1 MTRPRPA
8 VLVLGIGAIALVAG
22 TVGIATAGSG
32 MHVESVG
39 SRPSITSEQGGSA
52 QGNSAQGSSAQ
63 GSSPQDSES
72 QAATV
77 TSPYRSLDRRDATQ
91 LPRPDRSPRPVLL
104 TIPSLDLTSPV
115 DIVGLDDRN
124 QVEVPE
130 DVSRA
135 GWYRFSS
142 RPGSDGGSTVIVAH
156 RDGIGQ
162 GAGAFYDLGRVRLGD
177 IVRLITADGTRMAY
191 EVVARESFAKQ
202 RVPLDEL
209 FSRSGP
215 SRLTLITC
223 GGAFDPGALSY
234 TDNIVVTAL
243 PITKDAALEV
253 TP

>member
-39 SRPSITSEQGGSA
+39 SRPSITSEQGSSVP
-52 QGNSAQGSSAQ
+52 NSSAQ
-63 GSSPQDSES
+63 GGSVPNSSPQDGES
-72 QAATV
+72 QAAMV

-130 DVSRA
+130 DVSRS

-142 RPGSDGGSTVIVAH
+142 RPGGDGGSTVIVAH
-156 RDGIGQ
+156 RDGIEQ
-162 GAGAFYDLGRVRLGD
+162 GVGAFYDLGRVRPGD
-177 IVRLITADGTRMAY
+177 IVRITTADGTRMAY

-202 RVPLDEL
+202 RVPLEEL

-215 SRLTLITC
+215 PRLTLITC
-223 GGAFDPGALSY
+223 GGAFDPGALGY

-243 PITKDAALEV
+243 PLTKDAAIGE
-253 TP
+253 TS

>member
-1 MTRPRPA
+1 MTRPRPV

-39 SRPSITSEQGGSA
+39 SRPSITSEQGSSMP
-52 QGNSAQGSSAQ
+52 NSSGQGSSVQ
-63 GSSPQDSES
+63 VSES

-130 DVSRA
+130 DVSRS

-142 RPGSDGGSTVIVAH
+142 RPGGDGGSTVIVAH

-162 GAGAFYDLGRVRLGD
+162 GAGAFYDLGRVRPGD
-177 IVRLITADGTRMAY
+177 IVRITTADGTRMAY

-202 RVPLDEL
+202 RVPLEEL

-215 SRLTLITC
+215 ARLTLITC
-223 GGAFDPGALSY
+223 GGAFDPGALGY

-243 PITKDAALEV
+243 PVTKDAAIEE
-253 TP
+253 TS